1 MAHYAILNNDATTG
15 TLREELEVL
24 SNEMGTLTSIEEPTE
39 EDTAAIEAK
48 QAEID
53 AKQLEIDNQLCV
65 VTGVITGVLETY
77 EVAASDET
85 LEKEIEDL
93 EESAKRKELEEVV
106 AIDAQIS
113 AKLEE
118 LHALPPE
125 TVDNTIYWEGY
136 YGKGQLCKRTS
147 YNTIGGVHQNGG
159 TPFRKNYA
167 GVGYTYDPVRDA
179 FYAPQPFESWTLN
192 EDTCLWECP
201 VEKPEGDYWWKE
213 DTGEWVDYLYLSQ
226 PYNSEPPYPSWT
238 WSTETGWTAPVEKV
252 EGKDYWNE
260 EAQEWTT
267 TEVKTPRPYPSWTL
281 QDVEPL
287 IEGDTVKTEW
297 VAPVANEGNSYIWNE
312 ETLTWI

>member
-1 MAHYAILNNDATTG
+1 MAHYAFLNNDATTK

-24 SNEMGTLTSIEEPTE
+24 WKEMSNLTSIEEPTE

-48 QAEID
+48 QTEID
-53 AKQLEIDNQLCV
+53 AKQLEIDNALCV
-65 VTGVITGVLETY
+65 VTKVITGVLETY
-77 EVAASDET
+77 PVAGTDET
-85 LEKEIEDL
+85 LEQELKDLDEQKKETPIENISEIEG
-93 EESAKRKELEEVV
+93 
-106 AIDAQIS
+106 QIQD
-113 AKLEE
+113 KLAEIN
-118 LHALPPE
+118 ALPPVD
-125 TVDNTIYWEGY
+125 VDNTIYWEGY
-136 YGKGQLCKRTS
+136 YGKGGLCKRTS
-147 YNTIGGVHQNGG
+147 YNTVGGVHQNGG

-179 FYAPQPFESWTLN
+179 FYAPQPYGSWTLN

-226 PYNSEPPYPSWT
+226 PYNSEPPYSSWT
-238 WSTETGWTAPVEKV
+238 WSTETGWTAPVEKI